1 MLSSGKIKSETLLHL
16 HPMQLMNDYKMEAY
30 LIHVRIKKHRNS
42 LAKLRL
48 SDHQLHI
55 QTGRQTRPK
64 TPQNLRTCKKC
75 PDYVEDEAHFLLQ
88 CKEDSD
94 IKKELVQ
101 RIAMDFPKVSEISD
115 KNILYKFV
123 MKIQT
128 PEILKL
134 LGFCINLLFKN
145 RENRK
150 KWEKPL

>member
-1 MLSSGKIKSETLLHL
+1 
-16 HPMQLMNDYKMEAY
+16 MEAY
-30 LIHVRIKKHRNS
+30 LIHVMIKKHRNS

-75 PDYVEDEAHFLLQ
+75 PEYVEDEAHFLLQ

-94 IKKELVQ
+94 IKNHLVH
-101 RIAMDFPKVSEISD
+101 RIAMDFPKVSDITD

-128 PEILKL
+128 PEILKS

-150 KWEKPL
+150 KEEKSL